1 MRTLTGEAGDG
12 AGTALTGLCLYLTGQ
27 QYPRFFW
34 FSSPESGHKNAH
46 LLGYWPLGLEIITK
60 KHAQVSLCWGEG

>member
-46 LLGYWPLGLEIITK
+46 LTDEMSGRMGGGWY
-60 KHAQVSLCWGEG
+60 